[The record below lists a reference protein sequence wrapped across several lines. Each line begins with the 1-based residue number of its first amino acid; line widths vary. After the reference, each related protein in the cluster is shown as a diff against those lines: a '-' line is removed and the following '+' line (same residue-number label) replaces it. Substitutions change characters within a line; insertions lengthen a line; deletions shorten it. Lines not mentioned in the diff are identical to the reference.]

1 VKSTSP
7 DLAALRE
14 SIATHIDQTDAEF
27 GVCIRHVESDAEI
40 SINPDALYPMA
51 SVFKIPVLL
60 ETLAQV
66 DEGRTTLQKRIE
78 LRQEDKVLPSGIL
91 VELDPGLRP
100 TLHDLLTLMII
111 ISDNTA
117 TDLVLAEI
125 GLPAVE
131 QRMRGW
137 GFDSI
142 SVKMGVQDIFD
153 HTFPRVDV
161 ALTPA
166 DRARAVGEGE
176 RNWDAVTGRRT
187 LENNVASP
195 REMGR
200 LLVRLQSGD
209 LLSAASTRAALDIL
223 LRQQLNQ
230 RLPRFLPPQVPFA
243 HKTGTLL
250 QSRND
255 AGVITL
261 PDGTHL
267 VVVTFA
273 LLRRDLIEADPA
285 VAASYADRV
294 DAAMGL
300 IARDAYETFSATG
313 RS

>member
-1 VKSTSP
+1 VATTTP
-7 DLAALRE
+7 DLATLRE
-14 SIATHIDQTDAEF
+14 SIEADVEEADAEF
-27 GVCIRHVESDAEI
+27 GVWIRHVETGAEI

-66 DEGRTTLQKRIE
+66 DEGKTALDKRIE
-78 LRQEDKVLPSGIL
+78 LRQEAKVLPSGIL
-91 VELDPGLRP
+91 VELDPGLQP
-100 TLHDLLTLMII
+100 TLRDLLTLMIT

-117 TDLVLAEI
+117 TDMVLAEI
-125 GLPAVE
+125 GLPNVE
-131 QRMRGW
+131 RRMRNW
-137 GFDSI
+137 GFDAI

-166 DRARAVGEGE
+166 ERARAIGDTE
-176 RNWDAVTGRRT
+176 RSWDSVTARRT

-195 REMGR
+195 RQMG
-200 LLVRLQSGD
+200 LLLERLQGD
-209 LLSAASTRAALDIL
+209 QLLSASSTAVALDIL
-223 LRQQLNQ
+223 LRQQLTQ

-255 AGVITL
+255 AGIITL

-273 LLRRDLIEADPA
+273 FLRRDLLEADPEE
-285 VAASYADRV
+285 AARYADRV
-294 DAAMGL
+294 DSAMGS
-300 IARDAYETFSATG
+300 IARDAYEAFGGTNHD
-313 RS
+313 

>member
-1 VKSTSP
+1 
-7 DLAALRE
+7 
-14 SIATHIDQTDAEF
+14 
-27 GVCIRHVESDAEI
+27 
-40 SINPDALYPMA
+40 MA